1 MNLENVWIISTG
13 LFRFGALYVIM
24 KKNKMKIEH
33 LFYSVTKMKPIQAA
47 NFRNVFVIVN
57 QKFCKKIPQGLVPVN
72 EFDQLH

>member
-1 MNLENVWIISTG
+1 MNLENVWIILIG

-24 KKNKMKIEH
+24 KKKMEIEH
-33 LFYSVTKMKPIQAA
+33 LFSSVTKMKPIQAA
-47 NFRNVFVIVN
+47 NFRNGFVIVN